1 MRFMPI
7 LPKPGIRGQ
16 TRAAGALP
24 EPLPTFYMNDYSV
37 MGLRVSDCAATFKL
51 LEDHRYAVTDRQG
64 SRGVTIGSA
73 RDVRQ
78 IIELLSKNGVSGE
91 MADIAEQIY
100 QG

>member
-7 LPKPGIRGQ
+7 LPKPDSRGQ
-16 TRAAGALP
+16 APAADALP

-51 LEDHRYAVTDRQG
+51 LEAHRFAVTDRQG
-64 SRGVTIGSA
+64 CRGVTIGSA
-73 RDVRQ
+73 REVGQ
-78 IIELLSKNGVSGE
+78 IIDLLFQNGVNGE

>member
-7 LPKPGIRGQ
+7 LPKPDIRGQ
-16 TRAAGALP
+16 TRASGTLP

-37 MGLRVSDCAATFKL
+37 MGLRVNDCAATFKL
-51 LEDHRYAVTDRQG
+51 LEAHRYTVSDRQG
-64 SRGVTIGSA
+64 SRGVAIRS
-73 RDVRQ
+73 VREIQQ
-78 IIELLSKNGVSGE
+78 IIDLLSKYGVNGE

>member
-7 LPKPGIRGQ
+7 LPKPDSRGPI
-16 TRAAGALP
+16 RAAGAMP

-51 LEDHRYAVTDRQG
+51 LEAHRYAVTDRQG
-64 SRGVTIGSA
+64 SRGVAIASA
-73 RDVRQ
+73 REVPQ
-78 IIELLSKNGVSGE
+78 IIDLLAKNGVNGE

>member
-1 MRFMPI
+1 M
-7 LPKPGIRGQ
+7 
-16 TRAAGALP
+16 P

-51 LEDHRYAVTDRQG
+51 LEAHRYAVTDLQG
-64 SRGVTIGSA
+64 SRGVAIASA
-73 RDVRQ
+73 REVPQ
-78 IIELLSKNGVSGE
+78 IIDLLAKNGVNGE